1 MTATTTC
8 DPRALSVAQAVHRRE
23 QPDATILFGSRARGD
38 YDDRRSDIDIM
49 LVSPGVP
56 DLRYKETV
64 SQWAERVAQTAYGR
78 RVPVQITWFAQAEFQ
93 DKKRY
98 INHVTTRALLDGVL
112 MTNRPEDY
120 DCRYADDTDEST
132 YEYQWTDYDN
142 RLHHA
147 EAHLRVFAALDDAGE
162 EDMILGQQ
170 AHSAL
175 EHGMKA
181 VIAAHGGTYPS
192 THNLAH
198 LLGTLR
204 RIDSQLRD
212 FALSIAPDI
221 YSEYA
226 GDREYADT
234 RTQPTLTEQPA
245 YRERTAADARCIIE
259 WARCGRSASGDTVC
273 HHA

>member
-8 DPRALSVAQAVHRRE
+8 DPRALSIAQAVHERLRP
-23 QPDATILFGSRARGD
+23 QATILFGSRARGD

-49 LVSPGVP
+49 LVCPGVP
-56 DLRYKETV
+56 DTRYKDAIAE
-64 SQWAERVAQTAYGR
+64 WAEGVAQATYGR
-78 RVPVQITWFAQAEFQ
+78 PVPVQITWFAQADFQ
-93 DKKRY
+93 EKKRY
-98 INHVTTRALLDGVL
+98 INHVTTQALLDGVL
-112 MTNRPEDY
+112 MTNHPEDY
-120 DCRYADDTDEST
+120 ESRYAGDTDEAE

-147 EAHLRVFAALDDAGE
+147 EQHLIAFNDLVDLGRSDLL
-162 EDMILGQQ
+162 IGQQ
-170 AHSAL
+170 AHAAL

-198 LLGTLR
+198 LIGTLR
-204 RIDSQLRD
+204 RIDSELRD

-226 GDREYADT
+226 GDREYADA
-234 RTQPTLTEQPA
+234 RVHPPLTEQPD
-245 YRERTAADARCIIE
+245 YRERTVADAQRLIE
-259 WARCGRSASGDTVC
+259 RARTVRQSL
-273 HHA
+273 HT

>member
-8 DPRALSVAQAVHRRE
+8 DPRALGVAQAVHRRE

-49 LVSPGVP
+49 LVSLGVP
-56 DLRYKETV
+56 DGRYKEAV
-64 SQWAERVAQTAYGR
+64 AEWAEEVAQTAYGR
-78 RVPVQITWFAQAEFQ
+78 RVPVQITWFAQADFQ
-93 DKKRY
+93 EKKRY
-98 INHVTTRALLDGVL
+98 VNHVTTQALLDGVL
-112 MTNRPEDY
+112 MTNHPEDY
-120 DCRYADDTDEST
+120 ESRYADDTDET
-132 YEYQWTDYDN
+132 EYEYQWTDYDN
-142 RLHHA
+142 RLRHA
-147 EAHLRVFAALDDAGE
+147 EAHLRVLATLDDAGE

-170 AHSAL
+170 AQAAL

-192 THNLAH
+192 SHNLAH

-204 RIDSQLRD
+204 RIDAELRD

-226 GDREYADT
+226 DT
-234 RTQPTLTEQPA
+234 RTHPPLTEQPN
-245 YRERTAADARCIIE
+245 YRERTTTDAQRLIDR
-259 WARCGRSASGDTVC
+259 ARAVQGSRHT
-273 HHA
+273 